1 MITKYKDFNNILKN
15 YNNTTFKL
23 KSQRLNKITNKVDIG
38 RRINKNNFYRA
49 VQVDSKQL
57 LVSVRTEDNN
67 KLDIIKIQTI

>member
-1 MITKYKDFNNILKN
+1 MITRYKDFNNILKN

-38 RRINKNNFYRA
+38 RKINKNNFYRA
-49 VQVDSKQL
+49 LQTDKQL
-57 LVSVRTEDNN
+57 LVSVKTEDNN